1 MFLQRCE
8 TMSGASAGHVL
19 VPVFAETTVQC
30 REGFAL
36 QPHCVAFRQQA
47 HVKLYKCSFC
57 VQQLNELV

>member
-1 MFLQRCE
+1 MLIPSLHVLAKVQTRTQQ

-30 REGFAL
+30 REGLAL

-47 HVKLYKCSFC
+47 R
-57 VQQLNELV
+57 